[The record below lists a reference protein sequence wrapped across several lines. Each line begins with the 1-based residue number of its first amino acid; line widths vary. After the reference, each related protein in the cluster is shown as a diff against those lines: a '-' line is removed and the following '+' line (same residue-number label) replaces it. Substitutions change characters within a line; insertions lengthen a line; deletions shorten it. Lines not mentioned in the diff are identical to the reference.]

1 MVARGDVIWTPSPER
16 IESCNWSTFAARA
29 VSRYGAPA
37 GAATDARALHR
48 WSIDDPAQFW
58 AAIWE
63 LGGLGPDLGDIG
75 AIGAGV
81 AAAPSF
87 FPDGRLNVAEVL
99 LGEPSDRDAFVVI
112 GEDGT
117 RRALSRRELHTS
129 VRAAAG
135 ALLTDGVRPGDR
147 VVAVVPY
154 SIESV
159 VIGLAAAAVGATFAS
174 ASPDFGEDAL
184 VDRFGQLDPAVL
196 VTTEYHAYAG
206 KRHDTALRA
215 ATLADRLGVRRGV
228 MVGSAPAAGGAGVEW
243 VEWSAWLDSATPCTQ
258 FDRFPY
264 DHPWYVLFSSGTTGK
279 PKALVH
285 RAGGVL
291 LKHISEHVLHT
302 DIRPGDVV
310 FQFTTTGWMMWN
322 WAVSGLATGATV
334 VSYDGS
340 PFHPAPSTLWD
351 VVDAERVTM
360 FGTSAKYLDECAKV
374 GLEPRRTHRLDSLRT
389 ISSTGSPLSTD
400 RFAWVYEAI
409 APDVHLASISGGTD
423 LCGCLVGGYPTEPV
437 TAGVI
442 QGPSLGVAADVV
454 DDDGRPVVEQQGE
467 LVVDRPFPSQ
477 PLRFVGDDDG
487 SRYHAAYYT
496 RFPGRWHQGDRTTR
510 TADGGFVIHGRSDAT
525 LNPGGVRI
533 GTAEIYRTVD
543 RHPDVIDSVAV
554 PRTVGDDTVIVLF
567 VRLREGHVLD
577 DELIADLR
585 ARIRSEL
592 SPRHVPAAIGQV
604 HRMPRTKSGKLVE
617 IAVRT
622 IVNGGT
628 VTDTGALDDA
638 SALDEFVDHPCL
650 AGLAIRR
657 PPGSEQRA

>member
-16 IESCNWSTFAARA
+16 IASSNWSRFAASA
-29 VSRYGAPA
+29 VEQHGAPPD
-37 GAATDARALHR
+37 ATSDADVLHR
-48 WSIDDPAQFW
+48 WTIDDPGAFW
-58 AAIWE
+58 GAMWD
-63 LGGLGPDLGDIG
+63 LGGLGPHRGPLGDVDADVG
-75 AIGAGV
+75 
-81 AAAPSF
+81 AAPSF
-87 FPDGRLNVAEVL
+87 FPEGRLNVASAL
-99 LGEPSDRDAFVVI
+99 LGEPTERNALVVI
-112 GEDGT
+112 SEDGT
-117 RRALSRRELHTS
+117 RRVLTRHELSDA
-129 VRAAAG
+129 VRASAG
-135 ALLTDGVRPGDR
+135 ALLADGVRPGDR

-159 VIGLAAAAVGATFAS
+159 VIGIATAAIGATFAS

-184 VDRFGQLDPAVL
+184 IDRFGQLDPAVL
-196 VTTEYHAYAG
+196 VTTGAHSYAG
-206 KRHDTALRA
+206 KRHDTVARATALA
-215 ATLADRLGVRRGV
+215 ERLGVRRGV
-228 MVGSAPAAGGAGVEW
+228 MIAAEPTAAAAGVW
-243 VEWSAWLDSATPCTQ
+243 IAWDDWLGRATPCVE
-258 FDRFPY
+258 FELFPY

-279 PKALVH
+279 PKAIVH

-291 LKHISEHVLHT
+291 LKHLSEHVLHS
-302 DIRPGDVV
+302 DIREGDVV

-322 WAVSGLATGATV
+322 WVVSALATGATV
-334 VSYDGS
+334 VSYDGA
-340 PFHPAPSTLWD
+340 PFHPAPTALWD
-351 VVDAERVTM
+351 VADAERVTM

-374 GLEPRRTHRLDSLRT
+374 GLEPRASHRLDSLRT

-400 RFAWVYEAI
+400 RFAWVYASV
-409 APDVHLASISGGTD
+409 APDAHLASVSGGTD
-423 LCGCLVGGYPTEPV
+423 LCGCLVAGYPTEQV
-437 TAGVI
+437 RAGVI
-442 QGPSLGVAADVV
+442 QGPALGVAADVV

-477 PLRFVGDDDG
+477 PLGFVDDSDG
-487 SRYHAAYYT
+487 SRYRSAYYE

-543 RHPDVIDSVAV
+543 RHPAVVDSIAV
-554 PRTVGDDTVIVLF
+554 PRIVGDDQVVVLF
-567 VRLREGHVLD
+567 VRLRDGHVLD

-604 HRMPRTKSGKLVE
+604 NRIPRTKSGKLVE

-628 VTDTGALDDA
+628 VAETGALDDA

-650 AGLAIRR
+650 AGL
-657 PPGSEQRA
+657 

>member
-16 IESCNWSTFAARA
+16 IASSNWSRFAATA
-29 VSRYGAPA
+29 VAEYGAPP
-37 GAATDARALHR
+37 GAASDADVLHQ
-48 WSIDDPAQFW
+48 WSVDDPQAFW
-58 AAIWE
+58 TAIWDR
-63 LGGLGPDLGDIG
+63 GGLGPHRGSFGDVSG
-75 AIGAGV
+75 GV
-81 AAAPSF
+81 ATAPSF
-87 FPDGRLNVAEVL
+87 FPDGRLNVAAAL
-99 LGEPSDRDAFVVI
+99 LGEPTERDALVVVS
-112 GEDGT
+112 EDGA
-117 RRALSRRELHTS
+117 RRALTRRELS
-129 VRAAAG
+129 DAVRAAAG
-135 ALLTDGVRPGDR
+135 ALVADGVRPGDR

-159 VIGLAAAAVGATFAS
+159 VIGLATAAVGATFAS

-196 VTTEYHAYAG
+196 VTTGQHSYAG
-206 KRHDTALRA
+206 KRHDTVARS
-215 ATLADRLGVRRGV
+215 ATLAERLGVRRGV
-228 MVGSAPAAGGAGVEW
+228 MIAAPPASDGVWMHWDDWVGG
-243 VEWSAWLDSATPCTQ
+243 ATPCAE
-258 FDRFPY
+258 FELFPY

-279 PKALVH
+279 PKAIVH

-291 LKHISEHVLHT
+291 LKHLSEHLLHT
-302 DIRPGDVV
+302 DIRHGDVV

-322 WAVSGLATGATV
+322 WAVSALATGATI

-340 PFHPAPSTLWD
+340 PFHPGPTALWD

-360 FGTSAKYLDECAKV
+360 FGTSAKYLDECAKH
-374 GLEPRRTHRLDSLRT
+374 GLEPRLSNRLDSLRT

-400 RFAWVYEAI
+400 RFAWVYAAV
-409 APDVHLASISGGTD
+409 APDAHLASVSGGTD
-423 LCGCLVGGYPTEPV
+423 LCGCLVAGYPTEQV
-437 TAGVI
+437 RAGVI
-442 QGPSLGVAADVV
+442 QGPALGVAADVV
-454 DDDGRPVVEQQGE
+454 DDDGRRVVEQQGE

-477 PLRFVGDDDG
+477 PLGFVGDTDG
-487 SRYHAAYYT
+487 SRYRAAYYDQ
-496 RFPGRWHQGDRTTR
+496 FPGRWHQGDRTTR

-543 RHPDVIDSVAV
+543 RHPAVVDSIAV
-554 PRTVGDDTVIVLF
+554 PRIVGDDQVIVLF
-567 VRLREGHVLD
+567 VRLRDGVVLD
-577 DELIADLR
+577 DGLIADLR

-604 HRMPRTKSGKLVE
+604 NRMPRTKSGKLVE

-628 VTDTGALDDA
+628 VAETGALDDP

-650 AGLAIRR
+650 AQL
-657 PPGSEQRA
+657 

>member
-16 IESCNWSTFAARA
+16 IASSNWSTFVASA
-29 VSRYGAPA
+29 VAQYGAPA
-37 GAATDARALHR
+37 DAAADAAALHR
-48 WSIDDPAQFW
+48 WSIADPGAFW
-58 AAIWE
+58 SAIWD
-63 LGGLGPDLGDIG
+63 LGGLGPHRGPLGDLSG
-75 AIGAGV
+75 GV

-87 FPDGRLNVAEVL
+87 FPQGRLNVADVL
-99 LGEPSDRDAFVVI
+99 LGEPTDHDALVVI
-112 GEDGT
+112 GEDST
-117 RRALSRRELHTS
+117 RRVLTRRGLSDA

-135 ALLTDGVRPGDR
+135 ALLADGVHPGDR

-159 VIGLAAAAVGATFAS
+159 VIALAAAAVGATFAS

-184 VDRFGQLDPAVL
+184 VDRFGQLDPTVL
-196 VTTEYHAYAG
+196 VTTGQHIYAG
-206 KRHDTALRA
+206 RRHDTVAGA
-215 ATLADRLGVRRGV
+215 TTLAERLGVRRAV
-228 MVGSAPAAGGAGVEW
+228 MVAAAPAAGGVW
-243 VEWSAWLDSATPCTQ
+243 VEWDEWLGEATPCGG
-258 FDRFPY
+258 FELFPY

-279 PKALVH
+279 PKALAH

-291 LKHISEHVLHT
+291 LKHLSEHVLHT
-302 DIRPGDVV
+302 DIRQDDVV

-322 WAVSGLATGATV
+322 WVVSALATGATI

-340 PFHPAPSTLWD
+340 PFHPGPTALWD
-351 VVDAERVTM
+351 VIDAERVTM

-374 GLEPRRTHRLDSLRT
+374 GLEPRLSHRLDTLRT

-400 RFAWVYEAI
+400 RFAWVYMAI
-409 APDVHLASISGGTD
+409 APDAHLASVSGGTD
-423 LCGCLVGGYPTEPV
+423 LCGCLVAGYPTEEV
-437 TAGVI
+437 RAGVI
-442 QGPSLGVAADVV
+442 QGPALGVAADVV

-477 PLRFVGDDDG
+477 PLGFVGDADG
-487 SRYHAAYYT
+487 DRYRSAYYE

-543 RHPDVIDSVAV
+543 RHPAVIDSIAV
-554 PRTVGDDTVIVLF
+554 PRIVGDDQVIVLF
-567 VRLREGHVLD
+567 VRLRDGYVLD
-577 DELIADLR
+577 DELVAELR

-604 HRMPRTKSGKLVE
+604 NRMPRTKSGKLVE

-628 VTDTGALDDA
+628 VAETSALDDA
-638 SALDEFVDHPCL
+638 SALEEFVDHPCL
-650 AGLAIRR
+650 ASL
-657 PPGSEQRA
+657 

>member
-16 IESCNWSTFAARA
+16 IAAGNWSRFAASA
-29 VSRYGAPA
+29 VGEYGAPSD
-37 GAATDARALHR
+37 AASDSTALHR
-48 WSIDDPAQFW
+48 WSIADPGAFW
-58 AAIWE
+58 AAIWD
-63 LGGLGPDLGDIG
+63 LGGLGPHRGPFGDLSG
-75 AIGAGV
+75 GV

-87 FPDGRLNVAEVL
+87 FPDGRVNVAEVL
-99 LGEPSDRDAFVVI
+99 LGEPTDHDALVVI
-112 GEDGT
+112 GEDGARRVLT
-117 RRALSRRELHTS
+117 RRRLSDA

-135 ALLTDGVRPGDR
+135 ALSADGVRPGDR

-184 VDRFGQLDPAVL
+184 VDRFGQLDPTVL
-196 VTTEYHAYAG
+196 VASGRHSYAG
-206 KRHDTALRA
+206 RQHDTSARA
-215 ATLADRLGVRRGV
+215 ATLAERLGVRRGV
-228 MVGSAPAAGGAGVEW
+228 MIAAEPTAAGGTWLEW
-243 VEWSAWLDSATPCTQ
+243 DAWLGGATPCAE
-258 FDRFPY
+258 FELFPF

-279 PKALVH
+279 PKAIVH

-291 LKHISEHVLHT
+291 LKHLSEHTLHS
-302 DIRPGDVV
+302 DIRRGDVV

-322 WAVSGLATGATV
+322 WAVSALAAGATV

-340 PFHPAPSTLWD
+340 PFHPGPTALWD
-351 VVDAERVTM
+351 VIDAERVTL

-374 GLEPRRTHRLDSLRT
+374 GLEPRLSHRLESLRT
-389 ISSTGSPLSTD
+389 ISSTGSPLSID
-400 RFAWVYEAI
+400 RFAWVYAAV
-409 APDVHLASISGGTD
+409 APDTHLASISGGTD
-423 LCGCLVGGYPTEPV
+423 LCGCLVAGYPTEQV
-437 TAGVI
+437 RAGVI
-442 QGPSLGVAADVV
+442 QGPALGVAADVV
-454 DDDGRPVVEQQGE
+454 DDDGSPAVEQQGE

-477 PLRFVGDDDG
+477 PLGFVGDTDG
-487 SRYHAAYYT
+487 SRYRSAYYE

-543 RHPDVIDSVAV
+543 RHPEVVDSIAV
-554 PRTVGDDTVIVLF
+554 PRVVGDDQVIVLF
-567 VRLREGHVLD
+567 VRLRDGCVLD

-604 HRMPRTKSGKLVE
+604 NRIPRTKSGKLVE

-628 VTDTGALDDA
+628 VAETGALDDA

-650 AGLAIRR
+650 ASL
-657 PPGSEQRA
+657 